1 MESRI
6 AEAIGCRHAPVAIG
20 FAGQKPEDARQFKP
34 GKWGCVMFMLVRA
47 AKGDTAVFDR
57 ETFGCFGGGVGL
69 GFGNQY
75 ENFPGGESGFCY
87 FLSVGNRQWETG
99 QQVAESIKP
108 YVRGGFMDNFL
119 EGERYVASPE
129 KVKSFIAALPIMDI
143 KYPYVTFAPL
153 FRIDPQGLQTPE
165 VVVFLADMDQI
176 SALTILA
183 NYHREGNENVIFPY
197 AAGCQTIGIYPFREA
212 RSENPRAVLGMSD
225 ISARVAVRRQL
236 KDDVMTF
243 AVPWQLFLEMEEN
256 VAGSF
261 LERPEWQELMKL
273 KGK

>member
-1 MESRI
+1 MESKM
-6 AEAIGCRHAPVAIG
+6 AEAIRCSYEPVAIG
-20 FAGQKPEDARQFKP
+20 FSGQKPEGARQFKP
-34 GKWGCVMFMLVRA
+34 GKWGCVMFMLGRA

-87 FLSVGNRQWETG
+87 FLSLGNRHWETG
-99 QQVAESIKP
+99 QQVAESIRP

-129 KVKSFIAALPIMDI
+129 KVESFIRSLPIMDVE
-143 KYPYVTFAPL
+143 YPYVTFTPL
-153 FRIDPQGLQTPE
+153 SAVDPRSLQPPE
-165 VVVFLADMDQI
+165 AVVFLADMDQV
-176 SALTILA
+176 SALTVLA
-183 NYHREGNENVIFPY
+183 NYHRSGNENVIFPY

-225 ISARVAVRRQL
+225 ISARVAVKRQL

-243 AVPWQLFLEMEEN
+243 AIPYPLFLEMEEN
-256 VAGSF
+256 VSGSF
-261 LERPEWQELMKL
+261 LERPEWRELMKMRDR
-273 KGK
+273 